1 MVEEAPEEAR
11 QEENRDLHAANP
23 PPELRGRAEIPPP
36 EKLRPPGWGRRF
48 TPHPILKGGG
58 RLAPPGVGRRFLE
71 QPLVLGLTL

>member
-1 MVEEAPEEAR
+1 MVVVAPQEAR
-11 QEENRDLHAANP
+11 LEENRDADAANP
-23 PPELRGRAEIPPP
+23 PELQPRAESPPP

-71 QPLVLGLTL
+71 QPQVLGLTL

>member
-1 MVEEAPEEAR
+1 MVVEAPEEAR
-11 QEENRDLHAANP
+11 LEETRDPHAANP
-23 PPELRGRAEIPPP
+23 PQLQPRAEIPPP

>member
-1 MVEEAPEEAR
+1 MVVEGPEEPR
-11 QEENRDLHAANP
+11 LEENRDLHAANP
-23 PPELRGRAEIPPP
+23 PELERRAEIPPP

-71 QPLVLGLTL
+71 QPLVPGLTL